1 MNQVTD
7 IREYLIDKLKEEHCF
22 WSYDNDS
29 INDIPD
35 EMLVELVM
43 IHLDL
48 PEINML
54 FKLFPFQKVKRLWI
68 ENVVAQGERYYTL
81 NFFLAWYYFDVK
93 RPHSYVKAMATRQLN
108 KKMGI
113 KRDMMAKKQ
122 NM

>member
-1 MNQVTD
+1 MPIVNQETD

-48 PEINML
+48 PEINLL
-54 FKLFPFQKVKRLWI
+54 FKLLPFQKVK
-68 ENVVAQGERYYTL
+68 GY
-81 NFFLAWYYFDVK
+81 
-93 RPHSYVKAMATRQLN
+93 
-108 KKMGI
+108 G
-113 KRDMMAKKQ
+113 
-122 NM
+122 